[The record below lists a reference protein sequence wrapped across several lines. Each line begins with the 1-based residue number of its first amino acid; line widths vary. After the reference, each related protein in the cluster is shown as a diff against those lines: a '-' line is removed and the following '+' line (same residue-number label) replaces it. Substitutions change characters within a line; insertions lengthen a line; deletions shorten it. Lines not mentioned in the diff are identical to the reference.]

1 MTQNRQKSSG
11 NQIAIWLIGLGTIAI
26 VVAIVVMNTGQAD
39 RPPGPAQ
46 TGPAAS
52 ESSSPGS
59 TNTGAPDLTLTT
71 VDGRELSIS
80 DLQGRA
86 VLVNFWAT
94 WCPPC
99 RREMADLQQF
109 HQDNQ
114 DAGIVVV
121 AINAGESAAQV
132 EQFAQEYSLT
142 FDILLDPEMQA
153 LADFRVSSLPTSI
166 FIDRKGNIHGRHTGQ
181 IVRQQM
187 DQQIAALR

>member
-1 MTQNRQKSSG
+1 MTENRRRSSG
-11 NQIAIWLIGLGTIAI
+11 NQVVIWLIGLGAIAI
-26 VVAIVVMNTGQAD
+26 VVAIVVMSAGH
-39 RPPGPAQ
+39 PAQ
-46 TGPAAS
+46 TGPAVS
-52 ESSSPGS
+52 ESLPPGS
-59 TNTGAPDLTLTT
+59 TNTRAPDLTLST
-71 VDGRELSIS
+71 VDGRELSLA

-114 DAGIVVV
+114 DAGMVVV
-121 AINAGESAAQV
+121 AINAGESGAQV
-132 EQFAQEYSLT
+132 EQFAQEYGLT
-142 FDILLDPEMQA
+142 FDLLLDPDMQA

-166 FIDRKGNIHGRHTGQ
+166 FIDREGNIHGRHTGQ

-187 DQQIAALR
+187 DEQMAALR